1 MTFICGE
8 FRRVSLAYKLRYQL
22 LNLIVVVH
30 VLTDLLCLALISRGV
45 EGMATQLYMN
55 VIVKHAFLER
65 HIRPQISISQLQQLV
80 VLLQFAL
87 VLLKQLVV
95 HELVVFRGIVDGYI

>member
-1 MTFICGE
+1 MTFIWRH
-8 FRRVSLAYKLRYQL
+8 FRRVSLTNKLRYEL

-30 VLTDLLCLALISRGV
+30 VLTDLLCLALISRGI
-45 EGMATQLYMN
+45 EGVATQLNTN

-80 VLLQFAL
+80 VLL
-87 VLLKQLVV
+87 
-95 HELVVFRGIVDGYI
+95 

>member
-1 MTFICGE
+1 M
-8 FRRVSLAYKLRYQL
+8 
-22 LNLIVVVH
+22 
-30 VLTDLLCLALISRGV
+30 ALISRGI

-95 HELVVFRGIVDGYI
+95 HELVVFRGVEDGYIEPTNLHIFRLCFLYTFLELLA